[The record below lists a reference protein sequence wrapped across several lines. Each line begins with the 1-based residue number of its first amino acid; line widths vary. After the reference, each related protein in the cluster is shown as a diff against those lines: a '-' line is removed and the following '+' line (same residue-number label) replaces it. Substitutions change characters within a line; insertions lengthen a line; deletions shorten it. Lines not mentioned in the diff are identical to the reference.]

1 MAVTYGDIAI
11 FGTGPQRV
19 LVGPGGA
26 ELRKRWEANASPKQA
41 GSVVTGQLERTVI
54 VRGRLIGATHAA
66 VETQR
71 ATLESAAKAE
81 GPPAKLT
88 DSFGRTWN
96 DMLFVRITFGVGS
109 PGRGT
114 SEGFETGRDV
124 SLSFEAEF
132 RKVTELLSP

>member
-1 MAVTYGDIAI
+1 MAITYNDSAI
-11 FGTGPQRV
+11 FGAGPQRV
-19 LVGPGGA
+19 LVGPRGA
-26 ELRKRWEANASPKQA
+26 QLRNRWEANVSPKQA
-41 GSVVTGQLERTVI
+41 GSVVVGPLEETVV
-54 VRGRLIGATHAA
+54 VRGRLVGATHAA

-71 ATLESAAKAE
+71 VALASAAKAE

-96 DMLFVRITFGVGS
+96 DMLFVRVTFGAGS
-109 PGRGT
+109 PGRGI
-114 SEGFETGRDV
+114 SEGFEAGRDV